1 MHEVDGAR
9 RIIERDGRKT
19 REEGERDLEKRL
31 AWHTRKLLLEYIYIY
46 RYEIAIY
53 IDMKMVED
61 DFIPDGLTL
70 EAMEKRLG

>member
-46 RYEIAIY
+46 
-53 IDMKMVED
+53 IDMKLLY
-61 DFIPDGLTL
+61 I
-70 EAMEKRLG
+70 

>member
-31 AWHTRKLLLEYIYIY
+31 AWHTRKLLLEYIYI
-46 RYEIAIY
+46 
-53 IDMKMVED
+53 
-61 DFIPDGLTL
+61 
-70 EAMEKRLG
+70 